1 VRRILLPAA
10 AVRRT
15 RRTGTPVLRG
25 IFAAAVLLVLAGCAG
40 KPPSIS
46 RVFAR
51 AIYVHDTPGGAN
63 SETLGVFLVASD
75 PDGVENLS
83 AFYVINDDAELFW
96 KVESGAWATS
106 TAEGESWIGSTSLSM
121 PGGASLPAG
130 RYRVVLQD
138 ASGNTV
144 EDAVTIPARSVGAAD
159 AKYPTSVAT
168 GGVIKVAGPY
178 AAFEVW
184 TYSTDGRFV
193 AAFPAG
199 GKSPPLEIR
208 NILSSSPALTVGF
221 TYRVFAWE
229 EKAGYGVL
237 SGPFAS
243 GSSPAR

>member
-1 VRRILLPAA
+1 MRGAL
-10 AVRRT
+10 RT
-15 RRTGTPVLRG
+15 S
-25 IFAAAVLLVLAGCAG
+25 AAVLCALLAAGCAG

-51 AIYVHDTPGGAN
+51 AIYVHDTASETN
-63 SETLGVFLVASD
+63 SETLGVFLVAND
-75 PDGVENLS
+75 PDGIENLS

-106 TAEGESWIGSTSLSM
+106 TAEGESRNWSTTLSM
-121 PGGASLPAG
+121 PGGTSLPAG
-130 RYRVVLQD
+130 RYRVVQHD
-138 ASGNTV
+138 ASGDTV

-159 AKYPTSVAT
+159 AKYPTSVAA
-168 GGVIKVAGPY
+168 GGVIKVSGPY

-199 GKSPPLEIR
+199 GKSPTLEIR
-208 NILSSSPALTVGF
+208 NILSASPALTVGF
-221 TYRVFAWE
+221 SYRVFAWD

-237 SGPFAS
+237 SGPFGS
-243 GSSPAR
+243 GSLPAR

>member
-10 AVRRT
+10 AV
-15 RRTGTPVLRG
+15 
-25 IFAAAVLLVLAGCAG
+25 LLLLCAGCAG

-51 AIYVHDTPGGAN
+51 AIYVHDTASGDNA
-63 SETLGVFLVASD
+63 ETLGVFLVASD
-75 PDGVENLS
+75 PDGIENLS

-96 KVESGAWATS
+96 KVESGAWTAS
-106 TAEGESWIGSTSLSM
+106 AAEGESWIGSTSLSM
-121 PGGASLPAG
+121 PGGTRLPSG
-130 RYRVVLQD
+130 RYRVVLQSS
-138 ASGNTV
+138 SGDTV
-144 EDAVTIPARSVGAAD
+144 EDTVTIPERSVGAAD
-159 AKYPTSVAT
+159 AKYPASVAA
-168 GGVIKVAGPY
+168 GGVIKVTGPY
-178 AAFEVW
+178 ASFEVW

-208 NILSSSPALTVGF
+208 SILSASPALAVGF
-221 TYRVFAWE
+221 SYRVFAWD

-243 GSSPAR
+243 GSLSAR

>member
-1 VRRILLPAA
+1 VRGLLRVTAAILGALI
-10 AVRRT
+10 V
-15 RRTGTPVLRG
+15 
-25 IFAAAVLLVLAGCAG
+25 FAGCAG

-51 AIYVHDTPGGAN
+51 AIYVHDTATGAN

-106 TAEGESWIGSTSLSM
+106 TAEGESWIGMASLSM
-121 PGGASLPAG
+121 PGGTSLPAG

-138 ASGNTV
+138 ASGDTV

-159 AKYPTSVAT
+159 AKYPTSVAA
-168 GGVIKVAGPY
+168 GGVIKVSGPY

-208 NILSSSPALTVGF
+208 SVLSASPALAVGF
-221 TYRVFAWE
+221 SYRVFAWDD
-229 EKAGYGVL
+229 KAGYGVL

-243 GSSPAR
+243 GSLSAQ

>member
-1 VRRILLPAA
+1 VRKTL
-10 AVRRT
+10 V
-15 RRTGTPVLRG
+15 PV
-25 IFAAAVLLVLAGCAG
+25 AAVLLVLFGCAG

-46 RVFAR
+46 RIFAR
-51 AIYVHDTPGGAN
+51 AIYVHDAASGTN

-106 TAEGESWIGSTSLSM
+106 TAEGENWIGSTSLCM
-121 PGGASLPAG
+121 PGGTRLPSG
-130 RYRVVLQD
+130 PYRVVLQD
-138 ASGNTV
+138 ASGDTV
-144 EDAVTIPARSVGAAD
+144 EDTVTIPARSVGAAD
-159 AKYPTSVAT
+159 AAYPTTSVA
-168 GGVIKVAGPY
+168 GGIIKVSGPY
-178 AAFEVW
+178 AGFEVW

-199 GKSPPLEIR
+199 GRSPPLEIR
-208 NILSSSPALTVGF
+208 NVLSSSPALTVGF
-221 TYRVFAWE
+221 SYRVFAWD

-243 GSSPAR
+243 GSLSAR

>member
-1 VRRILLPAA
+1 MRKILLAA
-10 AVRRT
+10 AA
-15 RRTGTPVLRG
+15 VLRG
-25 IFAAAVLLVLAGCAG
+25 IFVVAVLLVVAGCAG

-51 AIYVHDTPGGAN
+51 AIYVHDTADGTN
-63 SETLGVFLVASD
+63 SETLGVFLVATD

-96 KVESGAWATS
+96 KVESGAWASS
-106 TAEGESWIGSTSLSM
+106 TAEGENWIGSTSLTM
-121 PGGASLPAG
+121 PGGVRLPSG

-138 ASGNTV
+138 VSGDTV
-144 EDAVTIPARSVGAAD
+144 EDAVTIPARSVGAAE
-159 AKYPTSVAT
+159 AAYPASSVA
-168 GGVIKVAGPY
+168 GGIIKVSGPY

-184 TYSTDGRFV
+184 TYSTDGKFV

-199 GKSPPLEIR
+199 GKSSPLEIK
-208 NILSSSPALTVGF
+208 NVLSSSPALTVGF
-221 TYRVFAWE
+221 SYRVFAWD

-243 GSSPAR
+243 GSLPSR

>member
-1 VRRILLPAA
+1 MLRVPAA
-10 AVRRT
+10 IL
-15 RRTGTPVLRG
+15 G
-25 IFAAAVLLVLAGCAG
+25 VLLIVAGCAG

-46 RVFAR
+46 RVCAR
-51 AIYVHDTPGGAN
+51 AIYVHDTAADTN
-63 SETLGVFLVASD
+63 SETLGVFLVAND

-96 KVESGAWATS
+96 KVESGSWATS
-106 TAEGESWIGSTSLSM
+106 TAEGESWIGSASLYM
-121 PGGASLPAG
+121 PGGTSLPAG
-130 RYRVVLQD
+130 GYRVVLQD
-138 ASGNTV
+138 ASGDTV

-208 NILSSSPALTVGF
+208 SILSASPALAVGF
-221 TYRVFAWE
+221 SYRVFAWD

-237 SGPFAS
+237 SGPFVS
-243 GSSPAR
+243 GSLPAQ

>member
-1 VRRILLPAA
+1 VRRRAKTARITAA
-10 AVRRT
+10 A
-15 RRTGTPVLRG
+15 
-25 IFAAAVLLVLAGCAG
+25 IFCAFLVIAGCTS
-40 KPPSIS
+40 KPPTIS

-51 AIYVHDTPGGAN
+51 AIYVHDTGSGAN
-63 SETLGVFLVASD
+63 SETLGVFLVAND
-75 PDGVENLS
+75 PEGLENLG

-106 TAEGESWIGSTSLSM
+106 TAEGESWIGSASLYM
-121 PGGASLPAG
+121 PGKNRLPAG

-138 ASGNTV
+138 VGGDTV
-144 EDAVTIPARSVGAAD
+144 EDTVTIPVRSVGAAE
-159 AKYPTSVAT
+159 AAYPTSSVA
-168 GGVIKVAGPY
+168 GGIIEVSGPY
-178 AAFEVW
+178 AGYEVW

-208 NILSSSPALTVGF
+208 TILSASPALTVGF
-221 TYRVFAWE
+221 SYRVFAWD

-243 GSSPAR
+243 GSLSAR